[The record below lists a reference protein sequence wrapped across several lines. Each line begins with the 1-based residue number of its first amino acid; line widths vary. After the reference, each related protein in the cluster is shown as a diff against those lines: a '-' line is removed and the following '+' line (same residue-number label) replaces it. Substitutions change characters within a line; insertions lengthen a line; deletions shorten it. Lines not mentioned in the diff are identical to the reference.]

1 MDLKCEE
8 VWREISNYV
17 DDAVEA
23 GLRGDIE
30 RHVAGCRRCSAVLAG
45 TKNVVQI
52 YGDARMFDIPVE
64 FGASLHRRL
73 SLQARPERGAAATW
87 IVSLAGAGLVA
98 AAMVMFSLPRFAA
111 PDLRAPMSEPAL
123 RPPAANMVVVTD
135 NGKTFHVPGCTFI
148 HGKWRMMPVEEA
160 LKEGYN
166 PCIRCEAGLVHRVV
180 AARAAS
186 ELREAE
192 VGDSDSGD

>member
-17 DDAVEA
+17 DDQLDA

-45 TKNVVQI
+45 TKNVVEI
-52 YGDARMFDIPVE
+52 YGDARMFNIPAE

-73 SLQARPERGAAATW
+73 ALQARPERGAAATW

-111 PDLRAPMSEPAL
+111 PSMRAPMSEPAL
-123 RPPAANMVVVTD
+123 RPPSANMVVVTD
-135 NGKTFHVPGCTFI
+135 EGKTFHRPGCTFI
-148 HGKWRMMPVEEA
+148 HGKSTMMPVEEA
-160 LKEGYN
+160 MKEGYS
-166 PCIRCEAGLVHRVV
+166 PCIRCEADLIRRTEASRPLSVIRDS
-180 AARAAS
+180 RATRS
-186 ELREAE
+186 SF
-192 VGDSDSGD
+192 GD